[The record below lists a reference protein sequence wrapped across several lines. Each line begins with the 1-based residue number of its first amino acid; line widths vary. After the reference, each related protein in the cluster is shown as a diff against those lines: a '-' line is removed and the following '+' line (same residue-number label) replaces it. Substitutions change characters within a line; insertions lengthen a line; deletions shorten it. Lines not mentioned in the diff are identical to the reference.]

1 MIMPYNSELERKY
14 SMTLSELY
22 ELANRV
28 IVAMQR
34 DIADFAQFK
43 ILPANLTALEAL
55 TEQYLNSLND
65 EMYKAEHS
73 YAIQLR
79 NELRETIQHYLKR
92 LSLAAKNAFKNAPSI
107 YNSLI
112 LPNVAKLTD
121 KVFVVDAS
129 NVYKNAVQNKTKL
142 EAEGIDTNFL
152 TNFETK
158 LDEYNAAMR
167 TVDETSNQREAKTE
181 ERIKIANTLYET
193 LSKYCDYGKFLYE
206 DVSPSKYNDYIMTPT
221 SAGPLK
227 PPTGLKY
234 LIEQNTAVWDAVENA
249 TSYELEYS
257 PDGEKWSEAYGG
269 ADNMVHYFP
278 PQEGWAYFRCRA
290 RNANGYGEFS
300 EVLKTGYYQILPP
313 PSNIGAKIED
323 NTDNGLMMV
332 WDEVPSA
339 THYLIYASIVSIGK
353 PEENYEL
360 FDKTESTK
368 YKRELERGVRYYFQ
382 LVAENSAQTS
392 LHSKAVY
399 VDVEAPLPS

>member
-1 MIMPYNSELERKY
+1 MDQDQIMRDYRITDSELTVFSQQLCGY
-14 SMTLSELY
+14 IT
-22 ELANRV
+22 
-28 IVAMQR
+28 R
-34 DIADFAQFK
+34 DISEFTDYGVTAANVTALKALGDAFEYFPIDSEFKQDVTLAVEAKDTLREEVQKMVRSMALRVELKWGKNSAQYRNLEIADLSKLGDDAYLTRARAVYTRMNK
-43 ILPANLTALEAL
+43 HKADYAAEGLTAEML
-55 TEQYLNSLND
+55 TAME
-65 EMYKAEHS
+65 
-73 YAIQLR
+73 
-79 NELRETIQHYLKR
+79 
-92 LSLAAKNAFKNAPSI
+92 
-107 YNSLI
+107 
-112 LPNVAKLTD
+112 
-121 KVFVVDAS
+121 
-129 NVYKNAVQNKTKL
+129 TKL
-142 EAEGIDTNFL
+142 EALDQAIYDANEKL
-152 TNFETK
+152 TERK
-158 LDEYNAAMR
+158 LK
-167 TVDETSNQREAKTE
+167 SI
-181 ERIKIANTLYET
+181 ERIQKGNEIYGLVAR
-193 LSKYCDYGKFLYE
+193 YCEIGKRIWDGVNSVKFENY
-206 DVSPSKYNDYIMTPT
+206 VIYAA

-339 THYLIYASIVSIGK
+339 TNYLIYASIVSIGK

>member
-1 MIMPYNSELERKY
+1 MIMPYNLELERKY

-43 ILPANLTALEAL
+43 ILPANLTALETL
-55 TEQYLNSLND
+55 TAQYYDNLND

-79 NELRETIQHYLKR
+79 NELRETLQHYLKR
-92 LSLAAKNAFKNAPSI
+92 LALAAKNAFKNAPSI
-107 YNSLI
+107 YNALV

-121 KVFVVDAS
+121 KVFVVDIG
-129 NVYKNAVQNKTKL
+129 NVYKNAVKNKTKL
-142 EAEGIDTNFL
+142 EPEGIDTDFL

-158 LDEYNAAMR
+158 LEEYHEAMC

-206 DVSPSKYNDYIMTPT
+206 DVSPSKYNDYLMTPT
-221 SAGPLK
+221 SAGGLK
-227 PPTGLKY
+227 PPTNLAYRPGDFV
-234 LIEQNTAVWDAVENA
+234 ISWGTVQNA

-257 PDGEKWSEAYGG
+257 PDGAAWTVAYSGSDD
-269 ADNMVHYFP
+269 AVQYIP
-278 PQEGWAYFRCRA
+278 TVEGWAYFRCRA
-290 RNANGYGEFS
+290 RNSNGYGEFS
-300 EVLKTGYYQILPP
+300 EVLKAGYYQQIPP
-313 PSNIGAKIED
+313 PSNVKAKIEEH
-323 NTDNGLMMV
+323 TENGLLLT

-339 THYLIYASIVSIGK
+339 TIYRIYTSVVPIGSPSNSFVFLGK
-353 PEENYEL
+353 PKVNNYSCEI
-360 FDKTESTK
+360 
-368 YKRELERGVRYYFQ
+368 ERGKRHYFQ
-382 LVAENSAQTS
+382 LTAENSAQWSQRSTAIY
-392 LHSKAVY
+392 L
-399 VDVEAPLPS
+399 DVE

>member
-1 MIMPYNSELERKY
+1 MIMPYNLELERKY

-55 TEQYLNSLND
+55 TAQYYDNLND

-79 NELRETIQHYLKR
+79 NELRETLQHYLKR
-92 LSLAAKNAFKNAPSI
+92 LALAAKNAFKNAPSI
-107 YNSLI
+107 YNALV

-121 KVFVVDAS
+121 KVFVVDIG

-142 EAEGIDTNFL
+142 EAEGIDTDFL

-158 LDEYNAAMR
+158 LEEYHEAMC

-181 ERIKIANTLYET
+181 ERIKIANTLHET

-206 DVSPSKYNDYIMTPT
+206 DVSPSKYNDYLMTPT
-221 SAGPLK
+221 SAGGLK
-227 PPTGLKY
+227 PPTNVAYRPGDFV
-234 LIEQNTAVWDAVENA
+234 ISWVTVQNA

-257 PDGEKWSEAYGG
+257 PDGAAWTVAYSGSDD
-269 ADNMVHYFP
+269 AVQYIP
-278 PQEGWAYFRCRA
+278 TVEGWAYFRCRA
-290 RNANGYGEFS
+290 RNSNGYGEFS
-300 EVLKTGYYQILPP
+300 EVLKAGYYQQIPP
-313 PSNIGAKIED
+313 PSNVKAKIEEH
-323 NTDNGLMMV
+323 TENGLLLT

-339 THYLIYASIVSIGK
+339 TIYRIYTSVVPIGSPSNSFVFLGK
-353 PEENYEL
+353 PKVNNYSCEI
-360 FDKTESTK
+360 
-368 YKRELERGVRYYFQ
+368 ERGKRHYFQ
-382 LVAENSAQTS
+382 LTAENSAQWSQRSTAIY
-392 LHSKAVY
+392 L
-399 VDVEAPLPS
+399 DVE